1 MDTVQDGAIYQV
13 VDIRVLVIIKLIVMK
28 LVEIS
33 ALVIINVG
41 ASSTLRGANT
51 AGYMIIQT

>member
-41 ASSTLRGANT
+41 ASSTLRITKT